1 MRDHSKMNL
10 VSKDFGGESEMG
22 DDRGFGRN
30 EVEESILS
38 GKWRRGDSNKFQNW
52 KGFFSC

>member
-1 MRDHSKMNL
+1 MSYQGEIFAIRLCYL
-10 VSKDFGGESEMG
+10 VSKDFDGGNEMG

-38 GKWRRGDSNKFQNW
+38 GNG
-52 KGFFSC
+52 GE

>member
-1 MRDHSKMNL
+1 MRDQSKMNL